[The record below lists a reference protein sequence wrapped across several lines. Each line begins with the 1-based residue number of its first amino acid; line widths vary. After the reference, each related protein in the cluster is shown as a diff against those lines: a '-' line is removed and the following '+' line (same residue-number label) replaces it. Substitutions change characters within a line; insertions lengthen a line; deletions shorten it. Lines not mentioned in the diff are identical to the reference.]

1 MADFSIAES
10 SLYSCVNGILRF
22 FVDIFILF
30 SHFSVKTHT
39 PARLY
44 FGANKVFVLSMSSLM
59 EKKAHGSLGCPMA
72 SKDMKLNCGT
82 FNFQFPFFC
91 SRNKLIR

>member
-1 MADFSIAES
+1 MADFSNAES

-39 PARLY
+39 TPTRLY
-44 FGANKVFVLSMSSLM
+44 FGANKVFVLSMCSLM
-59 EKKAHGSLGCPMA
+59 GKKAFGSLGCPK
-72 SKDMKLNCGT
+72 SLK
-82 FNFQFPFFC
+82 
-91 SRNKLIR
+91 I